1 MQASYYPIPESCAS
15 SVASSNYPSSSKTS
29 QGKRSS
35 FGKVLVHGLGSV
47 VLAAAM
53 LAPTLGTQAHTGKVA
68 QALPSAGAPMRS
80 LVVASTGKRIQ
91 GDFLATYERFG
102 VERIGYPVSDQ
113 VQENGMTVQYFERV
127 RMEYHPELMSQG
139 HTVLM
144 SRLGADF
151 TQNTPFSPVKPFK
164 STRTQAYMKETGHSL
179 SEPFLSYW
187 KRNGSV
193 ELFGYPLSEPM
204 AQDGLTVQWFER
216 TRFEY
221 HPELERT
228 GNAVQLT
235 HLGKAA
241 LERRGGQPAA
251 AAPQTPAQQAPKSP
265 AEVNLSGMERY
276 MLDAINGQRAAAGLA
291 PVQIAGAVT
300 DLSRSRSTDMAR
312 RNYFSHMTPEGA
324 QFLQMLDDRGVP
336 YKFAGEILARN
347 NYPDAEA
354 AKVALDSY
362 LNSAP
367 HKAIMLDGRYN
378 MVGVGY
384 AKSADGMHYWTVIFV
399 EQ

>member
-29 QGKRSS
+29 QGKRPS
-35 FGKVLVHGLGSV
+35 FGKALARSLGSV
-47 VLAAAM
+47 ALAAAL
-53 LAPTLGTQAHTGKVA
+53 LAPVFGTQAHTGKVA

-80 LVVASTGKRIQ
+80 VVVASTGKRIQ

-139 HTVLM
+139 RTVLM

-151 TQNTPFSPVKPFK
+151 TQNTPFSRVKPFK
-164 STRTQAYMKETGHSL
+164 STRTQAYVKETGHSL

-193 ELFGYPLSEPM
+193 ELFGYPISEPM
-204 AQDGLTVQWFER
+204 AQDGMTVQWFER

-228 GNAVQLT
+228 GNSVQLS

-241 LERRGGQPAA
+241 LERRGGQPAT
-251 AAPQTPAQQAPKSP
+251 AAPQTPAQQAPKAP

-291 PVQIAGAVT
+291 PVQVVGNVT
-300 DLSRSRSTDMAR
+300 DLSRARSTDMAQ
-312 RNYFSHMTPEGA
+312 RNYFSHTTPEGVK
-324 QFLQMLDDRGVP
+324 FLQMLQDRGIP
-336 YKFAGEILARN
+336 YKYAGEILARN

-378 MVGVGY
+378 TVGVGY
-384 AKSADGMHYWTVIFV
+384 AKSADGMHYWTVILV

>member
-1 MQASYYPIPESCAS
+1 MQASYYPIPECCAP

-29 QGKRSS
+29 QGKKSS
-35 FGKVLVHGLGSV
+35 FGKALAHGLGSV
-47 VLAAAM
+47 ALAATL
-53 LAPTLGTQAHTGKVA
+53 LAPALGAYAHSGKVA

-80 LVVASTGKRIQ
+80 IVVASTGKRVQ

-102 VERIGYPVSDQ
+102 VERVGYPVSDQ

-127 RMEYHPELMSQG
+127 RMEYHPELMAQG
-139 HTVLM
+139 HSVLM

-151 TQNTPFSPVKPFK
+151 TQNTPFSRVQPFK
-164 STRTQAYMKETGHSL
+164 STRTQAYVKETGHSL

-187 KRNGSV
+187 KRNGAV

-204 AQDGLTVQWFER
+204 AQDGMTVQWFER

-228 GNAVQLT
+228 GNPVQLT

-241 LERRGGQPAA
+241 LERRGGQPATV
-251 AAPQTPAQQAPKSP
+251 APQQAPKPP
-265 AEVNLSGMERY
+265 AQVNLSDMERY
-276 MLDAINGQRAAAGLA
+276 MFDAINGQRAAAGLA
-291 PVQIAGAVT
+291 PVQIAGNVT
-300 DLSRSRSTDMAR
+300 DLARSRSTDMAQ
-312 RNYFSHMTPEGA
+312 RNYFSHTTPEGA
-324 QFLQMLDDRGVP
+324 KFLQMLQDRGIP
-336 YKFAGEILARN
+336 YKYAGEILARN

-354 AKVALDSY
+354 GKVALDSY
-362 LNSAP
+362 LGSAP

-384 AKSADGMHYWTVIFV
+384 AKSADGMHYYTVIFL